1 MTSKIKIERARWWA
15 LSNPAAVFYGSLAA
29 HLVDVLDESV
39 PTAATDGK
47 RILWNPAFLESLTD
61 EEVRFVLLHEALH
74 CVYGHFWRL
83 PLTDDG
89 NRAGDYAI
97 NRILSRIPG
106 ISMPKGGL
114 LDPRFDGMAEEE
126 ILAALAAAPN
136 PVIADGRLPKPGAG
150 KPGAGQPGNGKPSAA
165 QPGNGKPSSQP
176 GKPQPGAGKPG
187 KGAGQPQPGAS
198 DPGGC
203 GGFIAPDASPNPN
216 GQTLREKWEGAVLQG
231 EFLAKSLGQGNLPA
245 DLARIVER
253 VRAVEV
259 NWRQELA
266 DWTRSIVADRADWSR
281 SSRRHATAP
290 CIYPRRKRDQLGT
303 IVVVRDTSGSI
314 DKALCDE
321 FSAQVTQFS
330 ADLRCKVIVLDCD
343 TRIHAEYH
351 LEPGDECPLDARGG
365 GGTDF
370 EPAFDR
376 VAQLLDEGE
385 TIAGLVYL
393 TDLDGKFPADPEE
406 YPVLWAAYNTGGT
419 APFGRTIRVKK

>member
-15 LSNPAAVFYGSLAA
+15 LSNPAAVFYGSLAT

-97 NRILSRIPG
+97 NRILAGIPG

-114 LDPRFDGMAEEE
+114 LDPRFDGLAEEE
-126 ILAALAAAPN
+126 ILAAL
-136 PVIADGRLPKPGAG
+136 GRTPQPQPGNGKPSPQPGKGAG
-150 KPGAGQPGNGKPSAA
+150 KPQPGAGQPGNGKP
-165 QPGNGKPSSQP
+165 Q
-176 GKPQPGAGKPG
+176 PG
-187 KGAGQPQPGAS
+187 KGAGKPQPGAS

-203 GGFIAPDASPNPN
+203 GGFIAPDTTPNPN

-245 DLARIVER
+245 DLARIVQR

-330 ADLRCKVIVLDCD
+330 ADLRCKVVVLDCD

-406 YPVLWAAYNTGGT
+406 YPVLWAAYNTTGA

>member
-15 LSNPAAVFYGSLAA
+15 LSNPAAVFYGSLAT

-47 RILWNPAFLESLTD
+47 RILWNPAFLDSLTD
-61 EEVRFVLLHEALH
+61 EEVRFVLLHETLH
-74 CVYGHFWRL
+74 CAHDHFHRL

-97 NRILSRIPG
+97 NRILAGIPG

-114 LDPRFDGMAEEE
+114 LDPKFDGLAEEE
-126 ILAALAAAPN
+126 ILAAL
-136 PVIADGRLPKPGAG
+136 GCSTKPQPGNG
-150 KPGAGQPGNGKPSAA
+150 KPSPQPGAGQPGNGKP
-165 QPGNGKPSSQP
+165 
-176 GKPQPGAGKPG
+176 GKPQPG
-187 KGAGQPQPGAS
+187 KGNGQPQPGAS

-203 GGFIAPDASPNPN
+203 GGFIAPDTTPNPN

-245 DLARIVER
+245 DLARIVQR

-330 ADLRCKVIVLDCD
+330 ADLRCKVVVLDCD

-376 VAQLLDEGE
+376 IAQLLDEGE

-393 TDLDGKFPADPEE
+393 TDLDGKFPLDPEE
-406 YPVLWAAYNTGGT
+406 YPVLWAAYNTT
-419 APFGRTIRVKK
+419 RAAPFGRTIHVKK

>member
-15 LSNPAAVFYGSLAA
+15 LSNPAAVFYGSLAT

-61 EEVRFVLLHEALH
+61 EEVRFVLLHETLH
-74 CVYGHFWRL
+74 CAHDHFHRL

-97 NRILSRIPG
+97 NRILAGIPG
-106 ISMPKGGL
+106 IAMPKGGL
-114 LDPRFDGMAEEE
+114 LDPRFDGLAEEE
-126 ILAALAAAPN
+126 ILAALAATLQPEPGN
-136 PVIADGRLPKPGAG
+136 GRPSPQPG
-150 KPGAGQPGNGKPSAA
+150 KPGN
-165 QPGNGKPSSQP
+165 
-176 GKPQPGAGKPG
+176 GKPQPGAGQPG
-187 KGAGQPQPGAS
+187 KGKPQPGKGNGQPQPGAS

-203 GGFIAPDASPNPN
+203 GGFIKPDTTPNPN
-216 GQTLREKWEGAVLQG
+216 GQTLREKWEQAVLQG
-231 EFLAKSLGQGNLPA
+231 EFVAKSLGQGNLPA
-245 DLARIVER
+245 DLARIVQR

-259 NWRQELA
+259 NWREQLA

-330 ADLRCKVIVLDCD
+330 ADLRCKVVVLDCD

-406 YPVLWAAYNTGGT
+406 YPVLWAAYNTTGA
-419 APFGRTIRVKK
+419 APFGRTIHVKK

>member
-47 RILWNPAFLESLTD
+47 RILWNPVFLESLTD

-114 LDPRFDGMAEEE
+114 LDPKFDGLAEEE
-126 ILAALAAAPN
+126 ILAIL
-136 PVIADGRLPKPGAG
+136 GRTPQA
-150 KPGAGQPGNGKPSAA
+150 QPGNGKPSSQPGKPSAA

-330 ADLRCKVIVLDCD
+330 ADLRCKVVVLDCD

-376 VAQLLDEGE
+376 RRSPGSS
-385 TIAGLVYL
+385 T
-393 TDLDGKFPADPEE
+393 
-406 YPVLWAAYNTGGT
+406 
-419 APFGRTIRVKK
+419 

>member
-47 RILWNPAFLESLTD
+47 RILWNPVFLESLTD

-114 LDPRFDGMAEEE
+114 LDPKFDGLAEEE
-126 ILAALAAAPN
+126 ILAIL
-136 PVIADGRLPKPGAG
+136 GRTPQA
-150 KPGAGQPGNGKPSAA
+150 QPGNGKPSSQPGKPSAA

-330 ADLRCKVIVLDCD
+330 ADLRCKVVVLDCD

-406 YPVLWAAYNTGGT
+406 YPVLWAAYNTTGA
-419 APFGRTIRVKK
+419 APFGRTIHVKK

>member
-1 MTSKIKIERARWWA
+1 
-15 LSNPAAVFYGSLAA
+15 
-29 HLVDVLDESV
+29 
-39 PTAATDGK
+39 
-47 RILWNPAFLESLTD
+47 
-61 EEVRFVLLHEALH
+61 
-74 CVYGHFWRL
+74 VYGHFWRL

-97 NRILSRIPG
+97 NRILAGIPG

-114 LDPRFDGMAEEE
+114 LDPRFDGLAEEE
-126 ILAALAAAPN
+126 ILAAL
-136 PVIADGRLPKPGAG
+136 GRTPQPQPGNGKPSPQPGKPGNG
-150 KPGAGQPGNGKPSAA
+150 KPQPGAGQPGNGKP
-165 QPGNGKPSSQP
+165 Q
-176 GKPQPGAGKPG
+176 PG
-187 KGAGQPQPGAS
+187 KGAGKPQPGAS

-203 GGFIAPDASPNPN
+203 GGFIAPDTTPNPN

-245 DLARIVER
+245 DLARIVQR

-330 ADLRCKVIVLDCD
+330 ADLRCKVVVLDCD

-406 YPVLWAAYNTGGT
+406 YPVLWAAYNTTGA
-419 APFGRTIRVKK
+419 APFGRTIHVKK

>member
-15 LSNPAAVFYGSLAA
+15 LSNPAAVFYGSLAT

-97 NRILSRIPG
+97 NRILAGIPG

-114 LDPRFDGMAEEE
+114 LDPRFDGLAEEE
-126 ILAALAAAPN
+126 ILAAL
-136 PVIADGRLPKPGAG
+136 GRTPQP
-150 KPGAGQPGNGKPSAA
+150 QPGNGKPS
-165 QPGNGKPSSQP
+165 
-176 GKPQPGAGKPG
+176 PQPG
-187 KGAGQPQPGAS
+187 KGAGKPQPGAS

-203 GGFIAPDASPNPN
+203 GGFIAPDTTPNPN

-245 DLARIVER
+245 DLARIVQR

-330 ADLRCKVIVLDCD
+330 ADLRCKVVVLDCD

-406 YPVLWAAYNTGGT
+406 YPVLWAAYNTTGA
-419 APFGRTIRVKK
+419 APFGRTIHVKK

>member
-15 LSNPAAVFYGSLAA
+15 LSNPAAVFYGSLAT

-97 NRILSRIPG
+97 NRILAGIPG

-114 LDPRFDGMAEEE
+114 LDPRFDGLAEEE
-126 ILAALAAAPN
+126 ILAAL
-136 PVIADGRLPKPGAG
+136 GRTPQPQPGNGKPSPQPGKGAG
-150 KPGAGQPGNGKPSAA
+150 KPQPGAGQPGNGKP
-165 QPGNGKPSSQP
+165 Q
-176 GKPQPGAGKPG
+176 PG
-187 KGAGQPQPGAS
+187 KGAGKPQPGAS

-203 GGFIAPDASPNPN
+203 GGFIAPDTTPNPN

-245 DLARIVER
+245 DLARIVQR

-330 ADLRCKVIVLDCD
+330 ADLRCKVVVLDCD

-406 YPVLWAAYNTGGT
+406 YPVLWAAYNTTGA
-419 APFGRTIRVKK
+419 APFGRTIHVKK